1 MLALNKT
8 LMLLNRHHNGIKIV
22 AIADEGIVC
31 ILAQQLL
38 LFLELILEVE
48 DKLAHDL
55 EVAGVNHLNRANRG
69 RSSLAKVKL
78 TLAIR
83 PGQFAFLFA
92 ANAVIDVACQRA
104 IEAGANLVHV
114 GISLVTDD
122 HVNVCAVA
130 CDGTCVLV
138 EVIV

>member
-83 PGQFAFLFA
+83 PG
-92 ANAVIDVACQRA
+92 
-104 IEAGANLVHV
+104 
-114 GISLVTDD
+114 
-122 HVNVCAVA
+122 
-130 CDGTCVLV
+130 
-138 EVIV
+138 